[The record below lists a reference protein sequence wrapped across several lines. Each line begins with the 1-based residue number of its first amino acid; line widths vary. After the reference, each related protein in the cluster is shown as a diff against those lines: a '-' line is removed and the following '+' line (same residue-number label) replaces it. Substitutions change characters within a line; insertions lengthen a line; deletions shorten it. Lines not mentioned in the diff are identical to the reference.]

1 MKKLPEFIIKGS
13 LQKLIEIEP
22 LLVMAGYDEQCE
34 GWNNRFVKGDD
45 GDTETIWCG
54 EKHVE
59 YHNHDCGERVQF
71 KAHEIHKI
79 LYYIETGKVKEFEED
94 RVISSWSCAEA
105 DRPRTVDDIVVDLA
119 KSKSKKKTKELLNK
133 IGAVP
138 YAFDNSRGLTK
149 TNPEK
154 VKQVEVAFNNWI
166 NDPIDGSKHEYTQG
180 QKKEILTFIKSQL

>member
-1 MKKLPEFIIKGS
+1 MKKLPAFIIKGS
-13 LQKLIEIEP
+13 LQELIEIEP
-22 LLVMAGYDEQCE
+22 LLVMAGYQDEEAYNFTLDECDRICLYSSGSYMYSPTNVGRRRE
-34 GWNNRFVKGDD
+34 V
-45 GDTETIWCG
+45 
-54 EKHVE
+54 
-59 YHNHDCGERVQF
+59 F

-166 NDPIDGSKHEYTQG
+166 NDPIDGSKHEYTQE
-180 QKKEILTFIKSQL
+180 QKKEILAFIKSQL